1 MSSATDAFV
10 KQFEKTAHGQ
20 SYYETWVAFVATL
33 AAFIATASMN
43 PSKWLVEKGESA
55 MKSIIA
61 TDSEMNALHEATIEA
76 FEAAPFQ
83 DLLGDA
89 YMRLG
94 IGSRENGQ
102 FFTPYHL
109 SRLMADLGITID
121 GAERDIAEHG
131 YVTVNDPAAGGGANL
146 IAAAN
151 VLRSH
156 GINYQR
162 KALFVAQELSEM
174 TALACYIQMSLLGM
188 PGIVMIGD
196 TLRMDY
202 RFELWTPMLA
212 LDETW
217 LYRMF
222 ARRVFGC
229 SRA

>member
-1 MSSATDAFV
+1 MSTTDAFV
-10 KQFEKTAHGQ
+10 KEFEKVAHGQ

-33 AAFIATASMN
+33 AAFISTASMN

-55 MKSIIA
+55 MNSIIA
-61 TDSEMNALHEATIEA
+61 TYDEMNALHEATIDA
-76 FEAAPFQ
+76 FEENPGQ

-102 FFTPYHL
+102 FFTPYNL
-109 SRLMADLGITID
+109 SKLMANMGITRD
-121 GAERDIAEHG
+121 SAEAGVKEHG
-131 YVTVNDPAAGGGANL
+131 YITVNDPAAGGGATL

-151 VLRSH
+151 VLQSY

-162 KALFVAQELSEM
+162 SALFVAQELSEM

-188 PGIVMIGD
+188 PGIVLIGD

-217 LYRMF
+217 LCRMA

-229 SRA
+229 NRA

>member
-1 MSSATDAFV
+1 MSATDAFV
-10 KQFEKTAHGQ
+10 KKFEKVAHGQ
-20 SYYETWVAFVATL
+20 SYYETWVAFVATF

-55 MKSIIA
+55 MGSIMA
-61 TDSEMNALHEATIEA
+61 TYDEMNELHEATVEA
-76 FEAAPFQ
+76 FEIAPFQ

-109 SRLMADLGITID
+109 SRLMADMGVTRD
-121 GAERDIAEHG
+121 EAERDIAEHG
-131 YVTVNDPAAGGGANL
+131 YVTLNDPAAGGGANL
-146 IAAAN
+146 IAAAAT
-151 VLRSH
+151 LKSY
-156 GINYQR
+156 GINYQQN
-162 KALFVAQELSEM
+162 AFFVAQELSEM

-188 PGIVMIGD
+188 PGIVLIGD

-202 RFELWTPMLA
+202 RFELWTPMLS
-212 LDETW
+212 LNETW
-217 LYRMF
+217 LYRMM
-222 ARRVFGC
+222 ARKVFGC

>member
-1 MSSATDAFV
+1 MSAADEFV
-10 KQFEKTAHGQ
+10 KMFERTSRGQ
-20 SYYETWVAFVATL
+20 SYYEHWVAFVSTL
-33 AAFIATASMN
+33 AAFIASASMN
-43 PSKWLVEKGESA
+43 PCKWLVDKAESS
-55 MKSIIA
+55 MGSVICSR
-61 TDSEMNALHEATIEA
+61 DEMAELHEACIEA
-76 FEAAPFQ
+76 FEENPGQ

-89 YMRLG
+89 YMKLG

-109 SRLMADLGITID
+109 SRLMADMGITRD
-121 GAERDIAEHG
+121 EVERGIAEHG

-151 VLRSH
+151 VLQTY
-156 GINYQR
+156 GINYQQ

-174 TALACYIQMSLLGM
+174 TALACYVQMSLLGM
-188 PGIVMIGD
+188 PGIVQIGD

-217 LYRMF
+217 LYRMM
-222 ARRVFGC
+222 ARMVFGC
-229 SRA
+229 NRI